1 MQAAAASAEAGL
13 SQPEQRYSSTL
24 LRLMQITV
32 ECALDWS
39 KSWGL
44 SSVCVHGCVKGCGCT
59 RVCAMGKQTAAV
71 LQGAPRCLLLLLAEP
86 RQYSW
91 HFGAPSCCCRCFG
104 GTHAA
109 PLCPSPSPTPAHA
122 GLSLVRG
129 STAGCDWLRRS
140 AWERPLAAGSGPPGS
155 PLRQRRTHSPGRPAR
170 HRRCSRCAGVM
181 VLSLVVTAI
190 PHRNIM

>member
-1 MQAAAASAEAGL
+1 
-13 SQPEQRYSSTL
+13 
-24 LRLMQITV
+24 MQITV

-44 SSVCVHGCVKGCGCT
+44 SSVCVHGCVKGWGCT
-59 RVCAMGKQTAAV
+59 RVCAMGEQTAAV

-109 PLCPSPSPTPAHA
+109 PLCPSHSPTPAHA

>member
-44 SSVCVHGCVKGCGCT
+44 SSVCVHGCVKGWGCT
-59 RVCAMGKQTAAV
+59 RVCAMGEQTAAV

-104 GTHAA
+104 GGSALLPAQHRSVPTSDWSARA
-109 PLCPSPSPTPAHA
+109 PSRSQWTLHGQQQLRTAPIS
-122 GLSLVRG
+122 LSLVRCSSIPPPIDSHW
-129 STAGCDWLRRS
+129 STAAPS
-140 AWERPLAAGSGPPGS
+140 
-155 PLRQRRTHSPGRPAR
+155 HSRPAS
-170 HRRCSRCAGVM
+170 HWSAAA
-181 VLSLVVTAI
+181 LTHANL
-190 PHRNIM
+190 

>member
-44 SSVCVHGCVKGCGCT
+44 SSVCVHGCVKGWGCT
-59 RVCAMGKQTAAV
+59 RVCAMGEQTAAV

-109 PLCPSPSPTPAHA
+109 PLCPSTQPHA
-122 GLSLVRG
+122 GPCRPLIGQRQHRRLRLAEAQRVGAAVGGRLGATRLSPQ
-129 STAGCDWLRRS
+129 TAPHPQPGPPRS
-140 AWERPLAAGSGPPGS
+140 APPLQ
-155 PLRQRRTHSPGRPAR
+155 PLCGCHGFIIGGDCNSTS
-170 HRRCSRCAGVM
+170 
-181 VLSLVVTAI
+181 
-190 PHRNIM
+190 